1 MLDRQMLIKEA
12 TKYELQWFLD
22 QQDESWL
29 EDMTDF
35 FVKGGFNNW
44 TYKDLEEKYRCQIM
58 GEENA

>member
-35 FVKGGFNNW
+35 FIKGGFNNW
-44 TYKDLEEKYRCQIM
+44 TYKDLEEKYRFQIK

>member
-35 FVKGGFNNW
+35 FAKGGFNNW
-44 TYKDLEEKYRCQIM
+44 TYKDLEEKYRLQIK
-58 GEENA
+58 GEENV